1 MARELWSREEYRD
14 MIRIKSY
21 LTEET
26 HNPCVAFITT
36 FIIIA
41 ILYIV
46 LKMAPFGTTALSDVD
61 ARIQY
66 IDYFSYL
73 KQILLGDGNT
83 VYSFNK
89 GLGSNIWAVIA
100 YYLLSPFNLL
110 VVFFNQENLNVFYD
124 LLVII
129 KLSLCSGT
137 MAFYLDKRFEK
148 SLSSLVIILLSISF
162 GLMQY
167 NLEQAKNIMWLDS
180 IYLLPLLLW
189 GIYKIE
195 KNKGCTFFIVTAAM
209 AFWFNW
215 YMGFIA
221 VMFATIWAT
230 WE

>member
-1 MARELWSREEYRD
+1 

-21 LTEET
+21 LAEET
-26 HNPCVAFITT
+26 YNSCVAFITT

-41 ILYIV
+41 ILYIA
-46 LKMAPFGTTALSDVD
+46 LKMAPFGTNALSDVD

-180 IYLLPLLLW
+180 IYLLPLLL
-189 GIYKIE
+189 
-195 KNKGCTFFIVTAAM
+195 
-209 AFWFNW
+209 
-215 YMGFIA
+215 
-221 VMFATIWAT
+221 
-230 WE
+230 

>member
-1 MARELWSREEYRD
+1 

-21 LTEET
+21 LAEET
-26 HNPCVAFITT
+26 YNSCVAFITT

-41 ILYIV
+41 ILYIA
-46 LKMAPFGTTALSDVD
+46 LKMAPFGTNALSDVD

-129 KLSLCSGT
+129 NFVFLRVELASLRT
-137 MAFYLDKRFEK
+137 LLY
-148 SLSSLVIILLSISF
+148 IIRMNSC
-162 GLMQY
+162 QY
-167 NLEQAKNIMWLDS
+167 RQRDNIFCCQ
-180 IYLLPLLLW
+180 Y
-189 GIYKIE
+189 
-195 KNKGCTFFIVTAAM
+195 FFRI
-209 AFWFNW
+209 
-215 YMGFIA
+215 IPR
-221 VMFATIWAT
+221 
-230 WE
+230 